1 MLAAKTHVLAAV
13 PGISAPFRF
22 CKMPTVARFV
32 KFKCFNSLAK
42 KKKKKSKKMKQKLW
56 CP

>member
-1 MLAAKTHVLAAV
+1 MLAAKTHVLAAI
-13 PGISAPFRF
+13 PGSSAPFRF

-42 KKKKKSKKMKQKLW
+42 KKKNETKIVVSLQD
-56 CP
+56 P